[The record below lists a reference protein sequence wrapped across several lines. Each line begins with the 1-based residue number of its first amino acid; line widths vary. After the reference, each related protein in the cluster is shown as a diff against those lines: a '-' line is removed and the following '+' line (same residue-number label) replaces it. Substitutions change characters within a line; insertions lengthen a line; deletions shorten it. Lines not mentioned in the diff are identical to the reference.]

1 MELFVPGRNRDTQT
15 GGESALT
22 SGDYRV
28 RKAVIPV
35 AGRGTRLFPATRATK
50 KAFFPIIDRDG
61 IAKPAILL
69 IVEEA
74 LDAGIEEV
82 ILVSQERDLDDFRS
96 FFDTTSTIHDIG
108 SFPPHLQEYAARIQD
123 IGQRVSYVVQFAQEG
138 FGHAVY
144 SAREAVGGEPFL
156 LMLGDHLYRSYSA
169 KSCARQMLETY
180 HQYGR
185 SLLGLRHVPETEV
198 VHYGTASGRW
208 VEANRLLEV
217 ARFSEKPSVDYA
229 RSNLRVPGLAEGEY
243 LAVFGQYVV
252 KPQLFDYLGDHI
264 DHELRERGE
273 YQLTSALDRVREED
287 GFLGLLIEGK
297 SYDIGLPGSY
307 LQTLKEFGPL

>member
-1 MELFVPGRNRDTQT
+1 VELFVPGRNRNTQT
-15 GGESALT
+15 GGEAALT
-22 SGDYRV
+22 SGGYRV

-35 AGRGTRLFPATRATK
+35 AGRGTRLFPATKATK

-74 LDAGIEEV
+74 LDAGIEDV
-82 ILVSQERDLDDFRS
+82 ILVIQEQDLDDFRS

-108 SFPPHLQEYAARIQD
+108 SLPPHLQEYATRIQD
-123 IGQRVSYVVQFAQEG
+123 MGQRVSYVVQATQEG

-144 SAREAVGGEPFL
+144 SARESVGDEPFL
-156 LMLGDHLYRSYSA
+156 LMLGDHLYRSHSA
-169 KSCARQMLETY
+169 KSCTRQMLETY
-180 HQYGR
+180 RQYGR
-185 SLLGLRHVPETEV
+185 SVLGLHPVPETEV

-208 VEANRLLEV
+208 VEANRLLEIS
-217 ARFSEKPSVDYA
+217 RFSEKPSVDYA

-252 KPQLFDYLGDHI
+252 KPLLFDCLGDHI
-264 DHELRERGE
+264 DHGLRERGE
-273 YQLTSALDRVREED
+273 YQLTTALDRVREKD
-287 GFLGLLIEGK
+287 GFLGLLIEGQA
-297 SYDIGLPGSY
+297 YDIGLPGSY